1 MKNRSTFSTII
12 RLLGI
17 AVALLVVTLLFK
29 NRIQAVIASIKN
41 RRKMRDE
48 KKLLNDLGMSLSYP
62 TAWYT
67 SNAQKLY
74 EALYTNWIDWN
85 CNETQVIQVYNQ
97 LKNDLDF
104 TELYLAFGTKDSYD
118 LTQWLYSCL
127 NQGEINTVNQLL
139 AQKGISKRI

>member
-48 KKLLNDLGMSLSYP
+48 KKI
-62 TAWYT
+62 A
-67 SNAQKLY
+67 K
-74 EALYTNWIDWN
+74 
-85 CNETQVIQVYNQ
+85 
-97 LKNDLDF
+97 
-104 TELYLAFGTKDSYD
+104 
-118 LTQWLYSCL
+118 
-127 NQGEINTVNQLL
+127 
-139 AQKGISKRI
+139 